1 VVEVVASDVLAG
13 NRVSAAYT
21 GAVDAIPTIP
31 SDYEVMPG
39 PSYLNGYEV
48 KPNFGYPS
56 ALVSNPVL
64 EADDS
69 SPWLQN
75 RVVCERPDL
84 DFVEPI
90 DTKQGGL
97 LGQVLSIF
105 RFEANS
111 DAEVVD
117 HRHDPRVFVDLGS
130 GATATLPIGTL
141 MPLRRGWR
149 WRPSDVTGPDIE
161 IHDYAP
167 ADVGLSSSVLRTPEP
182 EWNEADDEMP
192 SWVTLDG
199 VECRSGA
206 LMGRRRSHTGD

>member
-1 VVEVVASDVLAG
+1 MIASDLLAG
-13 NRVSAAYT
+13 DQVTAS
-21 GAVDAIPTIP
+21 GIVDAIPTVP
-31 SDYEVMPG
+31 SDYEVIPG
-39 PSYLNGYEV
+39 PSYFNGYEV

-56 ALVSNPVL
+56 ALVSNRVL

-75 RVVCERPDL
+75 RVVCERPEIDL
-84 DFVEPI
+84 VEPI
-90 DTKQGGL
+90 DPKQAGL

-105 RFEANS
+105 RGEAAVS
-111 DAEVVD
+111 EAEVVD
-117 HRHDPRVFVDLGS
+117 HHPGDPRVFVDLGS

-149 WRPSDVTGPDIE
+149 WRPSDVIGPDIE
-161 IHDYAP
+161 IDDYAP

-192 SWVTLDG
+192 RWVTLDG

-206 LMGRRRSHTGD
+206 LMGRRRSPSGD

>member
-1 VVEVVASDVLAG
+1 MIASDLLAG
-13 NRVSAAYT
+13 DQVAGAYS
-21 GAVDAIPTIP
+21 GIVDAIPTVP
-31 SDYEVMPG
+31 SDYEVIPG
-39 PSYLNGYEV
+39 PSYFNGYEV

-75 RVVCERPDL
+75 RVVCERTEIE
-84 DFVEPI
+84 FVEP
-90 DTKQGGL
+90 KQAGL
-97 LGQVLSIF
+97 LGQVLSVF
-105 RFEANS
+105 RGES
-111 DAEVVD
+111 VSEPEVVD
-117 HRHDPRVFVDLGS
+117 HHPADPRVFVDLGS

-161 IHDYAP
+161 IYDYAP
-167 ADVGLSSSVLRTPEP
+167 ADVGLSSSVLRAPEP

-192 SWVTLDG
+192 RWVTLDG

-206 LMGRRRSHTGD
+206 LMGRRRSPSGD